1 MPISLKKAVKKPKVQ
16 KVVLSGIIKDAKEYL
31 DPEVFEKYQL
41 AIEDHKNNDE
51 YENDYES

>member
-1 MPISLKKAVKKPKVQ
+1 M
-16 KVVLSGIIKDAKEYL
+16 VLSGIIKDAKEYL

>member
-16 KVVLSGIIKDAKEYL
+16 NVVLSGIIKDAKEYL
-31 DPEVFEKYQL
+31 DPEVFEKYQS